1 MLICHILIIYMHAS
15 HYMKYAHYLNQQFKM
30 TRLALWERFEWS
42 FCVSLWA
49 VHFVCMFLPFGL
61 VSKMASVLLKW
72 KDFEPFG
79 NLSPVFMAW
88 GMNKGER
95 VVLGRRSE
103 VKKGFP
109 SPYGIYFPSTPSGSF
124 GRIPS
129 SETLSWVGPRCLF
142 LRQWSSTGIPS
153 SLKSLWM
160 RRSITCHH
168 LNI

>member
-1 MLICHILIIYMHAS
+1 MLVTITRYLYNVKRLVW
-15 HYMKYAHYLNQQFKM
+15 HY
-30 TRLALWERFEWS
+30 ERDLS
-42 FCVSLWA
+42 DVCVSLWA

-61 VSKMASVLLKW
+61 VSEMASVLLKW

-79 NLSPVFMAW
+79 NLSPVFMAA

-95 VVLGRRSE
+95 VALGRRSE

-109 SPYGIYFPSTPSGSF
+109 SSYGIYLPSTPSGSF

-160 RRSITCHH
+160 RCSITCHL